1 VEVGKLLTDTK
12 PRWWPF
18 ARGSE
23 TTIAAVFIL
32 TAGAVALWVH
42 WRHLLTTISA
52 IFLIAVILFLFYFL
66 RDPERQAPA
75 GDGIFVAPAD
85 GRVVTVQQ
93 TEEPVFLQGPATQI
107 STFMSLLDVHVNR
120 APMAGEVTFLE
131 YRPGRFLPAYHREAS
146 DENESNL
153 LGLAEGETRILIKQV
168 AGILARRIV
177 CWSSVG
183 QRLARGQRFGLIK
196 LGSRVDL
203 FLPPDVEVLV
213 ARDDKVRAGETVL
226 ARTLSAQL
234 KGDTP

>member
-1 VEVGKLLTDTK
+1 MTDTK

-18 ARGSE
+18 VRGSE
-23 TTIAAVFIL
+23 TTIAVVVIL
-32 TAGAVALWVH
+32 TAGAVALWIH
-42 WRHLLTTISA
+42 WRHLLTAVLA
-52 IFLIAVILFLFYFL
+52 IFLIAVLLFLFYFL
-66 RDPERQAPA
+66 RDPERQTPA
-75 GDGIFVAPAD
+75 GDGLFVSPAD

-93 TEEPVFLQGPATQI
+93 SKEPIFLQGPATQI
-107 STFMSLLDVHVNR
+107 SIFMSLLDVHVNR
-120 APMAGEVTFLE
+120 APMAGEVTFRE
-131 YRPGRFLPAYHREAS
+131 YRPGRFLPAYRREAS
-146 DENESNL
+146 HENESNL
-153 LGLAEGETRILIKQV
+153 LGLVEGETRILIKQV

-213 ARDDKVRAGETVL
+213 ALGDKVRAGETIL
-226 ARTLSAQL
+226 ARAPLTQP

>member
-1 VEVGKLLTDTK
+1 MEVGKHLTDVK

-23 TTIAAVFIL
+23 ITIAVVVIL

-42 WRHLLTTISA
+42 WRHLLTAVLA
-52 IFLIAVILFLFYFL
+52 IFLIVVLLFLFYFL
-66 RDPERQAPA
+66 RDPDRQPPD
-75 GDGIFVAPAD
+75 GDGFFVAPAD
-85 GRVVTVQQ
+85 GRVVTIRQ
-93 TEEPVFLQGPATQI
+93 TEEPIFLRGSATQI

-120 APMAGEVTFLE
+120 ASMAGEVAFQE
-131 YRPGRFLPAYHREAS
+131 HRPGRFLPAYRREAS

-153 LGLAEGETRILIKQV
+153 LGLVEDETRILIRQV

-177 CWSSVG
+177 CWPSVG

-213 ARDDKVRAGETVL
+213 ALDEKVRAGETIL
-226 ARTLSAQL
+226 ARAPSTQP
-234 KGDTP
+234 KGDIP